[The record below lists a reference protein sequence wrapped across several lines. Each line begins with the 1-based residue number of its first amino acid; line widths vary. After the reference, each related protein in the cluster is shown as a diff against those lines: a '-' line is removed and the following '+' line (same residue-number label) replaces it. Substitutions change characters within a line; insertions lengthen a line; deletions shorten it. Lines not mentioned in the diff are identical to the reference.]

1 MGIDLLSNTTGQEM
15 ATALKLIAAS
25 QSVQAR
31 EALGSVTWSE
41 LARFAND
48 GLIKSVMDYGDQVTD
63 TWTDNAGETP
73 VEYSNPFH
81 LAHIEDVELENGE
94 ILKNRPFFQTH
105 YAQAYPVQFSNCR
118 AFYACPD
125 GLSAGTYYIEFAQA
139 WSKLT
144 TLQWTFTLTKDV
156 PAGGRLMGFV
166 AAADNTRT
174 SDTVYVYGADG
185 KTLLET
191 VTATPGSDGTKL
203 GTLAYTARGTGDNA
217 NCNCMQE
224 AFYGS
229 NRWKT
234 SAARQYLNSAAGK
247 GLWWTP
253 QDEWDIAPEQL
264 ATIPGWLNGCSEDF
278 INSLKKI
285 KVVTYTNT
293 VTFDGS
299 ADITYDR
306 VTLPSLQ
313 QRYVTPQI
321 TGEGDAFEY
330 WKRRLGRTTP
340 QEIGTS
346 GALDAAKTYN
356 IKNHS
361 EAVYE
366 RFRSATRG
374 SASNVWS
381 AYSAGYVSNYSARY
395 ALRFAPFVVI

>member
-25 QSVQAR
+25 ESVRAR
-31 EALGSVTWSE
+31 EALQSVTWSE

-94 ILKNRPFFQTH
+94 ILKSRPFFQTH
-105 YAQAYPVQFSNCR
+105 YAQVYPVQFSNSR

-125 GLSAGTYYIEFAQA
+125 GLSAGTYYIEFAQT
-139 WSKLT
+139 WSKFT
-144 TLQWTFTLTKDV
+144 TLQWTFTLTEDV
-156 PAGGRLMGFV
+156 PAGGRIMGFV
-166 AAADNTRT
+166 NAADYVRT
-174 SDTVYVYGADG
+174 TDTVYVYGADG
-185 KTLLET
+185 KTILET

-203 GTLAYTARGTGDNA
+203 GTLAFTARGTGDNA

-253 QDEWDIAPEQL
+253 QDQWDIAPEQL

-293 VTFDGS
+293 VTFDGT

-306 VTLPSLQ
+306 VILPSLQ
-313 QRYVTPQI
+313 QRYVNPQI

-330 WKRRLGRTTP
+330 WKRRLGRSTP
-340 QEIGTS
+340 QTTGSS
-346 GALDAAKTYN
+346 GALDAAKSYN
-356 IKNHS
+356 ITNHNS
-361 EAVYE
+361 AVYE
-366 RFRSATRG
+366 RFRSAYRG
-374 SASNVWS
+374 YAFYVWYAST
-381 AYSAGYVSNYSARY
+381 AGYVSNGYARSAM
-395 ALRFAPFVVI
+395 RFAPFVVI